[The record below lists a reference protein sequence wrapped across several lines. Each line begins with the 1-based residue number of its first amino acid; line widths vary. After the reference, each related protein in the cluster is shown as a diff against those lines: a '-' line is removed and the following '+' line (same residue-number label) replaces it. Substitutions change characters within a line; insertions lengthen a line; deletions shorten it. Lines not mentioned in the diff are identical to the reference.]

1 MSGNPARGR
10 EPWLGLLGAPG
21 SPRAWWFFEL
31 GFRPWFRRQL
41 AGIQLGGVDAAA
53 RVLGEAPPERAQ
65 APLLLVA
72 NHTSW
77 FDGFLLRE
85 VHRQVRPA
93 SPLRFVMLRD
103 ELARSRTLRWIGGT
117 GFDPARPATL
127 RGALA
132 ELASLGRQGVTV
144 AYFPQGK
151 IYPATRR
158 PLGFRPGVELALR
171 RLAPLA
177 VLPVA
182 LHLEPGN
189 RVRPTA
195 WIQAGTPRWVPGGEA
210 GPDRPTAL
218 DLEAQVATL
227 LDRVQG
233 HLHAEGEDAPP
244 LPA

>member
-1 MSGNPARGR
+1 MSGSPRPRR

-41 AGIQLGGVDAAA
+41 AGIHMGGVDAAA
-53 RVLGEAPPERAQ
+53 RVLGEAPPESAQ

-85 VHRQVRPA
+85 IHRRIRPA

-117 GFDPARPATL
+117 GFDPAQPATL

-132 ELASLGRQGVTV
+132 ELASLRASGVTV

-158 PLGFRPGVELALR
+158 PLGFRPGVELALG
-171 RLAPLA
+171 RLAPLT

-195 WIQAGTPRWVPGGEA
+195 WIQVGTPRWFA
-210 GPDRPTAL
+210 GPGAEGERPTASA
-218 DLEAQVATL
+218 LEAEATTL

-233 HLHAEGEDAPP
+233 HLHAEGENAGP
-244 LPA
+244 LSE